1 VGYLEIEL
9 LGGLSARTADGEELL
24 FPTRKARLLLAFLA
38 VEPGR
43 AHPRDRLTNLLWAG
57 RGDEQARG
65 SLRNALSSLRRVLG
79 ADAVAIDK
87 DRVALVP
94 DAVTVD
100 VVLFQA
106 LAAQDDTLSLTKAA
120 GLYLGDLL
128 DGHPT
133 ETDEFEEWLAG
144 ARARLRETAG
154 DLFARLVAGHR
165 AAGDL
170 AAAIAAARRR
180 VDLDPLYEE
189 GHRQLMQLYAEGGR
203 RNQAVR
209 HFEDLARRLA
219 SDLGVKPEPE
229 TLAMIERIKAAPA
242 PAAAD
247 AVVAPRPAPALSPTR
262 EGPAPVPNRPSIVVF
277 PFDNVGGCPEQ
288 GYFADGL
295 ATDITNALS
304 RFKAFFVISSQSS
317 LALKGRN
324 LAARDAANELG
335 VRYFLEGSVRR
346 GGDRLRLSAQLV
358 DASTSTV
365 LWGDYFDGEVGNLFD
380 FQDRITEGVVGILEP
395 AILRAEIE
403 RARAKRPENLGAY
416 DYAMRAMPNAW
427 ALTKDES
434 RLARELCAKAIEL
447 DPAYSLP
454 YAIASWCHGQEIVYN
469 WSSEPDAVE
478 HHKAEALRLARIAMS
493 MDANDPFVLT
503 MLSTAECFAHD
514 IPSALAHVKR
524 SLAIDRNLAWSWYRS
539 GWIHN
544 YMGEVVTA
552 VEHFENALR
561 LSPFDPL
568 KFGIFMGIGQ
578 ANFVAGNYDTAID
591 WIDRGIAEN
600 PKIVWV
606 HRLRAACA
614 ALAGRQAD
622 AEWSRDR
629 VLEYAPGVTA
639 EKIANAIPHTNPK
652 VRDLYIKALRKAGFD

>member
-1 VGYLEIEL
+1 MGHLEIEL
-9 LGGLSARTADGEELL
+9 LGGLSARTAGGDDLL

-79 ADAVAIDK
+79 AEAVAIDK
-87 DRVALVP
+87 DRAALVP

-100 VVLFQA
+100 AVLFQA
-106 LAAQDDTLSLTKAA
+106 LAAQDDTLSLTRAA

-133 ETDEFEEWLAG
+133 ETDEYEEWLAG
-144 ARARLRETAG
+144 ARTRLRETAG
-154 DLFARLVAGHR
+154 DLFARLVARHR
-165 AAGDL
+165 DAGDFP
-170 AAAIAAARRR
+170 AAIAAARRR
-180 VDLDPLYEE
+180 IDLDPLYEE
-189 GHRQLMQLYAEGGR
+189 GHRQLMQLYAASGR

-209 HFEDLARRLA
+209 HFEDLVRRLA

-229 TLAMIERIKAAPA
+229 TLALIERVKVAPPTGAVEVPLPRQGAEPTPSVSGSPA
-242 PAAAD
+242 P
-247 AVVAPRPAPALSPTR
+247 
-262 EGPAPVPNRPSIVVF
+262 PNRPSIVVF
-277 PFDNVGGCPEQ
+277 PFDNVGGNPEQ

-304 RFKAFFVISSQSS
+304 RFKAFFVISSQSA

-324 LAARDAANELG
+324 IAARDAANELG
-335 VRYFLEGSVRR
+335 VRYLLEGSVRR

-365 LWGDYFDGEVGNLFD
+365 LWGDYFDGEIGNLFD

-395 AILRAEIE
+395 AILRAEIA

-434 RLARELCAKAIEL
+434 RLARELCAQAIAL

-478 HHKAEALRLARIAMS
+478 HHKAEALRLARLAMS

-552 VEHFENALR
+552 VEHFETALR

-614 ALAGRQAD
+614 ALVGRQAD

-629 VLEYAPGVTA
+629 VLEYVPGVTA

-652 VRDLYIKALRKAGFD
+652 VRALYIKGLRKAGFA